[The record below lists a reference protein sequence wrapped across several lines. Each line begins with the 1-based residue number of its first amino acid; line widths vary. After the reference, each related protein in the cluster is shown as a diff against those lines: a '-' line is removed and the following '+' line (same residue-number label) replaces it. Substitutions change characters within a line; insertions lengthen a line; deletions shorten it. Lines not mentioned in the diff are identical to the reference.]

1 MAQRDKWSNEGIS
14 QLYNN
19 IKNFGVNKIIFIGQS
34 PEWNAFLP
42 NIIMRTSVGKIPR
55 HSLKGLNLKTIEDNK
70 KIKLDFE
77 LNNTS
82 SSKQFINL
90 IDLFCNDDGC
100 MIYLDQDIK
109 SGITTFDN
117 NHLSPIASDYLAK
130 ILLVNAVI
138 SK

>member
-1 MAQRDKWSNEGIS
+1 
-14 QLYNN
+14 
-19 IKNFGVNKIIFIGQS
+19 
-34 PEWNAFLP
+34 
-42 NIIMRTSVGKIPR
+42 MRTSIDKIPR
-55 HSLKGLNLKTIEDNK
+55 YTQKGLNLKTIEDNK

-109 SGITTFDN
+109 SGLTSFDN

-130 ILLVNAVI
+130 NKLVNTII
-138 SK
+138 SN

>member
-1 MAQRDKWSNEGIS
+1 
-14 QLYNN
+14 
-19 IKNFGVNKIIFIGQS
+19 
-34 PEWNAFLP
+34 
-42 NIIMRTSVGKIPR
+42 MRTSVGKIPR
-55 HSLKGLNLKTIEDNK
+55 HSLRGLNLKTIEDNK